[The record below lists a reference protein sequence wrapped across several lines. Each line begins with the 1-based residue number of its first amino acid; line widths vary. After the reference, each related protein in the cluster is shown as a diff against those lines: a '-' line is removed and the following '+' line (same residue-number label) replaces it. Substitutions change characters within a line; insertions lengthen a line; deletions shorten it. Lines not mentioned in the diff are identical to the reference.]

1 MDAKTRW
8 QQRTDVRLVAGLL
21 AGLVPIHSL
30 LGYGLTR
37 QAAEALTD
45 AAEAGLEARATSAAS
60 SLDVWLE
67 NRIRDVRQVG
77 IDLAATRGR
86 AAREQVRALDEVRG
100 TYDGVSLYAPD
111 GRIRAQSR
119 SGAMPAG
126 EREPWF
132 VAARG
137 GRAVLAPVERQGD
150 SLRWIV
156 AAPVPGDGGRAQG
169 VVAADIDVTRAYAFV
184 AGARRGRTGEAL
196 LVERGGTVLLRAR
209 DGQPA
214 TEAALLQR
222 GALATRTR
230 SDAAARALAGGRGAT
245 SSADGDGRD
254 LVTGFA
260 GVRTPGWAVV
270 ATQHESEA
278 LAAVRDQRRLALLVG
293 LLGLA
298 LMAAYAVV
306 FARRY
311 TRPLVAV
318 SRAAGRVAAGDLRAH
333 VDPRGPLEV
342 RELAGSFNH
351 MIDAVRAL
359 VAKMT
364 QAGASLSSASAELA
378 AASEELARATHSQSA
393 AATETSA
400 TMDELARTSTGIAET
415 VEGVAGRASE
425 AHDVLMTADA
435 TMRAS
440 SERLLALSARVDD
453 ITSLLDLIDDI
464 ADQTNLL
471 AVNATIE
478 AARAGDAGRGFR
490 VVADEVRRLAERSKR
505 SAADIARMVEAT
517 RSETG
522 ATVMSMEQTSRELTR
537 GLELMDAVADSTER
551 VRLTTHQ
558 QGIAN
563 EQVVHT
569 MGSVREAATQT
580 SVTAQQ
586 IAESA
591 GGLTGLV
598 DELQQSV
605 AAAGTM
611 R

>member
-1 MDAKTRW
+1 
-8 QQRTDVRLVAGLL
+8 
-21 AGLVPIHSL
+21 
-30 LGYGLTR
+30 
-37 QAAEALTD
+37 
-45 AAEAGLEARATSAAS
+45 
-60 SLDVWLE
+60 
-67 NRIRDVRQVG
+67 
-77 IDLAATRGR
+77 
-86 AAREQVRALDEVRG
+86 
-100 TYDGVSLYAPD
+100 
-111 GRIRAQSR
+111 
-119 SGAMPAG
+119 
-126 EREPWF
+126 
-132 VAARG
+132 
-137 GRAVLAPVERQGD
+137 
-150 SLRWIV
+150 
-156 AAPVPGDGGRAQG
+156 
-169 VVAADIDVTRAYAFV
+169 
-184 AGARRGRTGEAL
+184 
-196 LVERGGTVLLRAR
+196 
-209 DGQPA
+209 
-214 TEAALLQR
+214 
-222 GALATRTR
+222 
-230 SDAAARALAGGRGAT
+230 
-245 SSADGDGRD
+245 
-254 LVTGFA
+254 
-260 GVRTPGWAVV
+260 
-270 ATQHESEA
+270 
-278 LAAVRDQRRLALLVG
+278 
-293 LLGLA
+293 
-298 LMAAYAVV
+298 
-306 FARRY
+306 
-311 TRPLVAV
+311 
-318 SRAAGRVAAGDLRAH
+318 
-333 VDPRGPLEV
+333 
-342 RELAGSFNH
+342 
-351 MIDAVRAL
+351 
-359 VAKMT
+359 
-364 QAGASLSSASAELA
+364 
-378 AASEELARATHSQSA
+378 
-393 AATETSA
+393 
-400 TMDELARTSTGIAET
+400 MDELARTSTGIAET

-435 TMRAS
+435 TMRTS